1 MRIIV
6 DRIEGDIA
14 VCELE
19 SGEMRDIALTD
30 LPVGVHDGS
39 ILLFENNTYTLD
51 KETEA
56 QRREKLFA
64 LQNSI
69 FDE

>member
-19 SGEMRDIALTD
+19 SGEMRDIALAD